1 MSERGSP
8 MVMKAA
14 FHAGKRRLEVREV
27 PVPEIANDE
36 CLLKTDAC
44 AICGS
49 DVRWWVSEGTNKMQ
63 GHESVAT
70 VLRTGKHVSMVREG
84 DRVVPYVM
92 TGCGTCPFCIQGYYI
107 YCPRITG
114 VTTGFAQYQVFHER
128 YLMPLPAGMRSEVAT
143 LLGDT
148 LGTPLRA
155 VRKAELRGG
164 ETVVVN
170 GLGPLGLIA
179 VQALVHSGAKIIIG
193 IDVLESRCALAR
205 EFGAHVTL
213 DARRVD
219 VRAEVFRLTENL
231 GAHVVLNAVND
242 DEATAMAFGLLRGG
256 GRLVLIA
263 GRCGTYGGQAGIK
276 GQAERQVIGTFYFPR
291 MEYEEN
297 LKLVADGRINLE
309 RLVSHV
315 YPLERINEAFEARF
329 GHPDDS
335 LKVVITL

>member
-1 MSERGSP
+1 MTEHRSGA
-8 MVMKAA
+8 MMKAA
-14 FHAGKRRLEVREV
+14 FHVGKRRLEIREV
-27 PVPEIANDE
+27 PIPEIGEDE

-49 DVRWWVSEGTNKMQ
+49 DGRWWVSEGTNKMQ

-70 VLRTGKHVSMVREG
+70 VARAGKRVTIAREG

-92 TGCGTCPFCIQGYYI
+92 TGCGKCAFCVQGYYI
-107 YCPRITG
+107 YCRQIAG

-128 YLMPLPAGMRSEVAT
+128 YLMPVPAGMTSEVAT

-179 VQALVHSGAKIIIG
+179 VQALAASGVQNIIAV
-193 IDVLESRCALAR
+193 DVLESRCALAR
-205 EFGAHVTL
+205 ELGAAMTL
-213 DARRVD
+213 DARRTD

-231 GAHVVLNAVND
+231 GAHVVINAVND
-242 DEATAMAFGLLRGG
+242 DEATAKAFDLLRGG

-263 GRCGTYGGQAGIK
+263 GRCGTYGGQSGIK
-276 GQAERQVIGTFYFPR
+276 GQAERQVVGTFYFPR
-291 MEYEEN
+291 LDYEEN
-297 LKLVADGRINLE
+297 LKLVTSGLINLQ

-315 YPLERINEAFEARF
+315 FPLESINEAFETRF
-329 GHPDDS
+329 AHPDES